1 VPCINKYFHRLL
13 SNHDSY
19 LQGERGLATLLF
31 VTIVVPLMFVMLTV
45 TIELAHF
52 FGIREEL
59 QQVLDH
65 EAHQALVRGS
75 SEEEVVRAVQ
85 ARTRSIAGLAQ
96 LISVRHFRASARSI
110 LRARA
115 EYSGA
120 FFQFVQGL
128 TGQVETVLPMELESQ
143 VRIQTAAALI
153 VLDRVIA
160 PAANPCSDPGLQA
173 LGDFVERLRQMW
185 TSTAQATVAVG
196 VTPGVSM
203 LAPGVIAPIE
213 LLTGDGSDAIP
224 RCRILS
230 EENSL
235 GVSVVRGSSGM
246 PADPFDLAHSLKD
259 LAISE
264 VFMRASEVRTIVLVL
279 RRERYDQGY
288 GHSVFNVLQ
297 ESSRNLPFPIDT
309 YFLILDDT
317 QTIDS
322 KPLSVGINGGAYR
335 ELGASLSEFSGVR
348 LLGAVSQVISG
359 RIVLER

>member
-1 VPCINKYFHRLL
+1 
-13 SNHDSY
+13 
-19 LQGERGLATLLF
+19 
-31 VTIVVPLMFVMLTV
+31 
-45 TIELAHF
+45 
-52 FGIREEL
+52 
-59 QQVLDH
+59 
-65 EAHQALVRGS
+65 
-75 SEEEVVRAVQ
+75 
-85 ARTRSIAGLAQ
+85 
-96 LISVRHFRASARSI
+96 
-110 LRARA
+110 
-115 EYSGA
+115 
-120 FFQFVQGL
+120 
-128 TGQVETVLPMELESQ
+128 
-143 VRIQTAAALI
+143 
-153 VLDRVIA
+153 
-160 PAANPCSDPGLQA
+160 
-173 LGDFVERLRQMW
+173 
-185 TSTAQATVAVG
+185 
-196 VTPGVSM
+196 
-203 LAPGVIAPIE
+203 
-213 LLTGDGSDAIP
+213 
-224 RCRILS
+224 
-230 EENSL
+230 
-235 GVSVVRGSSGM
+235 M